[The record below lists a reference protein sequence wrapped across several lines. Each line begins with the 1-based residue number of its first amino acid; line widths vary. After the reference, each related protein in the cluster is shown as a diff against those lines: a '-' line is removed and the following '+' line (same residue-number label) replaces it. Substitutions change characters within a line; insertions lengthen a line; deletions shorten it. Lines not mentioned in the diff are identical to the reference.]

1 MSSRKENIVP
11 TLLLKAYIAVH
22 QDRKKHKIND
32 THVDL
37 LTLIND
43 ALALILLVSHVRSR
57 DSKRGLMSL
66 LSRQKDYDAIVA
78 FRQVAEHE
86 FFDQR
91 KKDCAGQV
99 GEEMQRFMIFF
110 EINEQYPR
118 SQIEISPEKRRL
130 IRERIN

>member
-22 QDRKKHKIND
+22 QDRKKNKLND

-43 ALALILLVSHVRSR
+43 ALAQILLVSHNRNR
-57 DSKRGLMSL
+57 DSKRRLMGL
-66 LSRQKDYDAIVA
+66 LSKQKDYDAIVA

-86 FFDQR
+86 FFDID

-99 GEEMQRFMIFF
+99 GEEMQRFLVFF
-110 EINEQYPR
+110 EINEHYPR
-118 SQIEISPEKRRL
+118 SQIEISPEKRRE
-130 IRERIN
+130 IRESSH